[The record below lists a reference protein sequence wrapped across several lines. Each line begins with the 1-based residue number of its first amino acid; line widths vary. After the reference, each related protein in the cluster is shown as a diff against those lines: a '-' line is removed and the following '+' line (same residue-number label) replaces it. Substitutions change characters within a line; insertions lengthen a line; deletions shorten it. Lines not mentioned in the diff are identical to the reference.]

1 MQLEDALGGEDG
13 SGASSGLKVED
24 DLDAH
29 PALLPLVQL
38 VERGSDL
45 LTGVPPGPLHSVT
58 QLCSAHSH
66 TTALAVSPHI
76 SLMLMFLGRTDC
88 CGSHNRSLQ
97 NSRQS

>member
-13 SGASSGLKVED
+13 SGASGGLVVED

-29 PALLPLVQL
+29 PALVPLVQL

-45 LTGVPPGPLHSVT
+45 LTGASPGWLHSDA

-66 TTALAVSPHI
+66 STASVVSPHI
-76 SLMLMFLGRTDC
+76 SLMLMFLGRMDC
-88 CGSHNRSLQ
+88 CGSRSRSLQ
-97 NSRQS
+97 NSRQF